1 MASADAT
8 KLGARGV
15 IPTYHTMDAGTLARA
30 LAAAAGRKGGR
41 KTAQMVADFHN
52 PAITQTKKTAD
63 KTEKMLG
70 GMGGRSVDEHIDASM
85 GGRTDDE
92 HIDASM
98 GGRTDDEHID
108 ASMGGRTDDEHR
120 KGIIFGIYKREGK
133 VYKTT
138 FVSEGESSIDFYTS
152 LPVSEWVKIT
162 VSSKHGWLYDLLDA
176 GKNLPG
182 KNRPGIHMTLT
193 LSNQLEPVGDITFSR
208 LKIAFMND
216 NNIRWDTVQIKI
228 DAKMLEEYEAEK
240 ATKAKKKTAEKRKR
254 KRMK

>member
-41 KTAQMVADFHN
+41 KTAQMCSDFHN
-52 PAITQTKKTAD
+52 PAITQPKKTAD
-63 KTEKMLG
+63 KAKKILG
-70 GMGGRSVDEHIDASM
+70 GTGGRSVDEHIDASM
-85 GGRTDDE
+85 GGRTDAE
-92 HIDASM
+92 HIDACM
-98 GGRTDDEHID
+98 GGR
-108 ASMGGRTDDEHR
+108 SDDEHR

-133 VYKTT
+133 VYKTM

-176 GKNLPG
+176 GKNKKTVQL
-182 KNRPGIHMTLT
+182 TLT
-193 LSNQLEPVGDITFSR
+193 LSNQLEPVRRSEFSH
-208 LKIAFMND
+208 LKMAFMND

-240 ATKAKKKTAEKRKR
+240 ATKAKKKTAKEKKA
-254 KRMK
+254 KK

>member
-63 KTEKMLG
+63 KAKKILG
-70 GMGGRSVDEHIDASM
+70 GTGGRSVDEHIDASM
-85 GGRTDDE
+85 GGRTDAE

-98 GGRTDDEHID
+98 GGRTDAEHID
-108 ASMGGRTDDEHR
+108 ACMGGRSDDEHR

-133 VYKTT
+133 VYKTM

-176 GKNLPG
+176 GKNKKTVQL
-182 KNRPGIHMTLT
+182 TLT
-193 LSNQLEPVGDITFSR
+193 LSNQLEPVRRSEFSH
-208 LKIAFMND
+208 LKMAFMND

>member
-1 MASADAT
+1 MFCLQVLASADAT

-70 GMGGRSVDEHIDASM
+70 GMGGRSV
-85 GGRTDDE
+85 
-92 HIDASM
+92 
-98 GGRTDDEHID
+98 DEHID